1 MGVTVMK
8 SLLTVLLLS
17 VISLTIAK
25 PNEYYGES
33 GGVGGAAG
41 GGGGYAQESKSSSD
55 SQKLEESDGTVAF
68 NQLVAAVNSADG
80 RVKGFEGELT
90 QVLKKA
96 ENSPMHRNYRK

>member
-1 MGVTVMK
+1 MGTVMK

-25 PNEYYGES
+25 PNKYES
-33 GGVGGAAG
+33 GGVGGAG
-41 GGGGYAQESKSSSD
+41 GGGAYAQENKSSSD

-68 NQLVAAVNSADG
+68 NQLVAAVNSAD

>member
-1 MGVTVMK
+1 MGTVMK

-25 PNEYYGES
+25 PSEYYGES
-33 GGVGGAAG
+33 GGVGGGAAA

-68 NQLVAAVNSADG
+68 NQLVAAVNSADE